1 MSEAAPSDNASM
13 AWLRA
18 ALERELGPEESVQWH
33 GWQLGRI
40 DPRDFGIYIFAVPW
54 TAFALFWT
62 TMAAGAVGATDLGGA
77 GLLAW
82 AFPLFGLPFVAVG
95 LWMLA
100 RPFVPLWERGRVLYV
115 VTDRRALKLALGRD
129 LVVTS
134 CPANRIGLAVRR
146 EQGGG
151 TGSISLMVTIGR
163 DSDGDK
169 QTESF
174 DIGPVADILGA
185 ASALDR
191 IAAHAR
197 PSGTSPAGALS
208 S

>member
-1 MSEAAPSDNASM
+1 MDEQAPSDNPSM
-13 AWLRA
+13 TRLRA
-18 ALERELGPEESVQWH
+18 ALERQLGPEETVQWH

-40 DPRDFGIYIFAVPW
+40 DPHHFGIYVFAVPW

-62 TMAAGAVGATDLGGA
+62 TMAAAAVSATNLGGA

-82 AFPLFGLPFVAVG
+82 AFPLFGVPFIAIG
-95 LWMLA
+95 AFMLA

-146 EQGGG
+146 EQEGG
-151 TGSISLMVTIGR
+151 TGSITLTVKIGR
-163 DSDGDK
+163 DREGGK
-169 QTESF
+169 ETETF
-174 DIGPVADILGA
+174 DIGPVADIMGA
-185 ASALDR
+185 ANAIDQIAAASRLPGGVPASAL
-191 IAAHAR
+191 
-197 PSGTSPAGALS
+197 S